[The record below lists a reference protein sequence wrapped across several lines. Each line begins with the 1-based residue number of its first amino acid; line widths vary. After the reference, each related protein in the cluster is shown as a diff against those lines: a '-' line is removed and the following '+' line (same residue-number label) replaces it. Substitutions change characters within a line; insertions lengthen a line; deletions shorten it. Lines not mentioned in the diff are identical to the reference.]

1 MPWRTSTVET
11 ERARFVLEAELSDL
25 SHAELC
31 RRHNISRPTGYL
43 WLERY
48 RAEGLDGLKDRS
60 HRPTSCAHA
69 TSPEVVARILA
80 IRDKRG
86 WGARKIRR

>member
-31 RRHNISRPTGYL
+31 RRHNITRPTGYL

-48 RAEGLDGLKDRS
+48 RAEA
-60 HRPTSCAHA
+60 RPFQ
-69 TSPEVVARILA
+69 
-80 IRDKRG
+80 
-86 WGARKIRR
+86 